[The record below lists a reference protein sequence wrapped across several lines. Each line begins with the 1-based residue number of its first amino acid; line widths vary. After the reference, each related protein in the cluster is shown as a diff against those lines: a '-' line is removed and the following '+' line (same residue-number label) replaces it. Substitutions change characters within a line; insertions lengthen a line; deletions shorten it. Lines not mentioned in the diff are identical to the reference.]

1 MKYLVTDLDD
11 WIIIHISGKPENNEP
26 LLVRHLMKHL
36 FDRSRGTRV
45 VVNLRGAEQLGVW
58 EAGVLASLK
67 KNVELR
73 GGILRVCNVEG
84 VPTVWFQES
93 RFMGRFE
100 VYPDLKGAVT
110 ERT

>member
-1 MKYLVTDLDD
+1 MKYVITDLDG
-11 WIIIHISGKPENNEP
+11 WIVIDISGKPENNEP
-26 LLVRHLMKHL
+26 LVVRHLFKRL
-36 FDRSRGTRV
+36 FDISGGTRV
-45 VVNLRGAEQLGVW
+45 LVNLNGTEQLGVW

-73 GGILRVCNVEG
+73 GGILRLCNVKG

-93 RFMGRFE
+93 RFMDRFD
-100 VYPDLKGAVT
+100 VYSDLKDAVT